1 MPEIILKQSE
11 SRPLKCL
18 VVDDEP
24 VAIKGIVYYIGKL
37 DFLEVADTCASAME
51 AAEILKKKEIDLLF
65 LDISMP
71 HLSGIEFLESLD
83 KTPLTILTTAYS
95 EYALEGYRLNVAD
108 YLLKPIAFN
117 RFFQAA
123 SKAQEMFRSRIILQK
138 KEQETSPNMYV
149 RQNDVFVRIAWEGIL
164 YAEGMQNYLKL
175 HFKDRTLV
183 IHQTM
188 NSLEEMLPK
197 EFFFKIHRSFLV
209 NITHIDSI
217 TRGRIF
223 INGKELPI
231 ALKRKD
237 ELLKTVVYKNL
248 ISK

>member
-1 MPEIILKQSE
+1 MAEIILKQSE

-65 LDISMP
+65 LDVNMP

-83 KTPLTILTTAYS
+83 KAPLTILTTAYS

-108 YLLKPIAFN
+108 YILKPIAFN

-138 KEQETSPNMYV
+138 KEQEASPNMYV
-149 RQNDVFVRIAWEGIL
+149 RQNDAFVRIAWEDIL
-164 YAEGMQNYLKL
+164 YVEGMQNYLKL
-175 HFKDRTLV
+175 YFKDRTLV

-197 EFFFKIHRSFLV
+197 EFFFKTHRSFLV
-209 NITHIDSI
+209 NITHIESI
-217 TRGRIF
+217 IGGRIF

>member
-1 MPEIILKQSE
+1 MAEIVVKQGE
-11 SRPLKCL
+11 SHPLKCL

-24 VAIKGIVYYIGKL
+24 IAIQGIVYYIGKL
-37 DFLEVADTCASAME
+37 DFLEVSDTCSSAVE
-51 AAEILKKKEIDLLF
+51 AAQILKKKKIDLLF
-65 LDISMP
+65 LDINMP
-71 HLSGIEFLESLD
+71 HLSGLEFLESLE
-83 KTPLTILTTAYS
+83 KAPLTILTTAYS
-95 EYALEGYRLNVAD
+95 EYALEGYRLNVVD

-117 RFFQAA
+117 RFFQAV
-123 SKAQEMFRSRIILQK
+123 SKAQEMFQSHILLQK
-138 KEQETSPNMYV
+138 RGEATSSDMYV
-149 RQNDVFVRIAWEGIL
+149 RQNGSFVRIIWEDIL
-164 YAEGMQNYLKL
+164 YVEGMQNYLKIY
-175 HFKDRTLV
+175 FKDRTLI

-188 NSLEEMLPK
+188 NSLEEMLPQ

-217 TRGRIF
+217 TSGRIS

>member
-1 MPEIILKQSE
+1 MAEIIIKQKE
-11 SRPLKCL
+11 SRPLRCL
-18 VVDDEP
+18 IVDDEP
-24 VAIKGIVYYIGKL
+24 VAIQGIAYYIDKL
-37 DFLEVADTCASAME
+37 DFLEVADTCSSALE
-51 AAEILKKKEIDLLF
+51 AAEILKDKEIDLLF
-65 LDISMP
+65 LDINMP

-83 KTPLTILTTAYS
+83 KAPLTILTTAYS
-95 EYALEGYRLNVAD
+95 EYALEGYKLNVVD

-123 SKAQEMFRSRIILQK
+123 QKAQELFESRIVLQK
-138 KEQETSPNMYV
+138 RVGESNSNMYV
-149 RQNDVFVRIAWEGIL
+149 RQNDAFVRIIWADIL
-164 YAEGMQNYLKL
+164 YVEGMQNYLKIYL
-175 HFKDRTLV
+175 KDRALV

-188 NSLEEMLPK
+188 SSLEEMLPK

-217 TRGRIF
+217 AGGWLLIGG
-223 INGKELPI
+223 NELPI
-231 ALKRKD
+231 AKKRKE

>member
-1 MPEIILKQSE
+1 MIKQRE
-11 SRPLKCL
+11 VTPLRCL

-24 VAIKGIVYYIGKL
+24 VAIQGIVYYIGKL
-37 DFLEVADTCASAME
+37 DFLEVAATCSSAME
-51 AAEILKKKEIDLLF
+51 AAEILRNETVDLLF
-65 LDISMP
+65 LDINMP
-71 HLSGIEFLESLD
+71 DLSGIELLESLD
-83 KTPLTILTTAYS
+83 NAPLTILTTAYS
-95 EYALEGYRLNVAD
+95 EYALEGYRLNVVD

-117 RFFQAA
+117 RFFQAC
-123 SKAQEMFRSRIILQK
+123 SKAYELFQSRIVAQK
-138 KEQETSPNMYV
+138 REGEYTSHMYV
-149 RQNDVFVRIAWEGIL
+149 RQSAGFVRISWEDIL
-164 YAEGMQNYLKL
+164 YVEGMQNYLKL
-175 HFKDRTLV
+175 YFIDRTLV

-188 NSLEEMLPK
+188 GSLEDMLPQ

-217 TRGRIF
+217 AGGRISIRGR
-223 INGKELPI
+223 ELPI